1 MSSATQLEKSTIK
14 IADESQI
21 RILSKYIFIVL
32 PKVNKR
38 LKYWTKRAAKIED
51 EVLRAQALNS
61 LNTKDFHCHGG
72 SIYAV
77 LNEDQNNLLDL
88 IVAYQTICDYLDNL
102 CDRAGVTEEQAFV
115 TLHQA
120 LIDALT
126 PESTFTNYYGYY
138 TYSQDNGYLEELV
151 SCCKR
156 VIRSLPSYHIIY
168 KDVIYLADLYIN
180 LQVKKHLDWSIREQV
195 LKDWAINNSRAYP
208 FIKWQEYA
216 AASGSTLALFALFNL
231 ATNPNLRSSE
241 VETILNS
248 YFPWIC
254 GLHILLD
261 YFIDQEEDIKG
272 GDLNFTFYYKDHK
285 EMLDRLRFFIKNS
298 ILLAGSLPQGNFH
311 QMIVE
316 GLLAMYLSDDKVKRN
331 GKHQVSMELIRATGR
346 NTKNI
351 YHICGLVRKF
361 I

>member
-1 MSSATQLEKSTIK
+1 MSSVTQLEKSTIK
-14 IADESQI
+14 VVDDNRF

-38 LKYWTKRAAKIED
+38 LKYWRRRALRIED
-51 EVLRAQALNS
+51 EVLRTQALNS
-61 LNTKDFHCHGG
+61 LTTKDFHCHGG
-72 SIYAV
+72 SVYAV
-77 LNEDQNNLLDL
+77 INDGQNNLLDL

-102 CDRAGVTEEQAFV
+102 CDRAGVTEEKAFV

-126 PESTFTNYYGYY
+126 PDSTFTDYYSDYS
-138 TYSQDNGYLEELV
+138 YSQDNGYLKELV
-151 SCCKR
+151 TSCKGA
-156 VIRSLPSYHIIY
+156 ISNLPSYHIIY
-168 KDVIYLADLYIN
+168 KDVVYLAELYIN
-180 LQVKKHLDWSIREQV
+180 LQVKKHLDWSIREGV
-195 LKDWAINNSRAYP
+195 LKDWAEHNSKTYP

-216 AASGSTLALFALFNL
+216 AASGSTLAIFALFNL
-231 ATNPNLRSSE
+231 ATKPEIKTSE
-241 VETILNS
+241 VQAILNG

-272 GDLNFTFYYKDHK
+272 GDLNFTFYYKNSE
-285 EMLDRLRFFIKNS
+285 EMLDRLKFFVRNS
-298 ILLAGSLPQGNFH
+298 ILLASSLPQENFH
-311 QMIVE
+311 QMVVE
-316 GLLAMYLSDDKVKRN
+316 GLLAMYLSDEKVKRN
-331 GKHQVSMELIRATGR
+331 DKKQVSMELIRETGR